1 MNDSMAARDA
11 GAKRW
16 CFTIN
21 NPTDDDRFWENAE
34 QQEQLEYLIVQQE
47 VGEEGTPHYQGFLIL
62 KRKNRLTWLKS
73 NMNSRAHWEKTRGTD
88 KQAADYCRKDDTH
101 PEGSLRFELGELK
114 TALKRKDR
122 DCLEE
127 AVIEEVKRIQDEGF
141 RSVRDIDPQV
151 LARPG
156 FMAAYNALTADLLG
170 PYRPNLKIIT
180 MVAPPGTGKSFA
192 INTLFPKAGR
202 AIMGNGGT
210 WFANPCSRVMV
221 FEEFAGQIQLQKMLK
236 YLDPYPMALEIKGGM
251 RPAMYETV
259 IITSN
264 TRPDGWYKDE
274 EQGGKRTDA
283 LLALWDR
290 LGFRN
295 GNNTICRTCGTY
307 LEPAQP
313 GAITKPWLDST
324 RTWFMNE
331 LAKAAHL
338 EEHEELSDEALSQ
351 VEQDKLEDDIAS
363 LDVGDGNTAPS
374 PCQ

>member
-1 MNDSMAARDA
+1 MNDTMAAQA
-11 GAKRW
+11 SSAKRW

-21 NPTDDDRFWENAE
+21 NPSDDDRFWENAE

-73 NMNSRAHWEKTRGTD
+73 NMNSRAHWEKARGTD

-114 TALKRKDR
+114 GEGKRRGR
-122 DCLEE
+122 DALEE
-127 AVIEEVKRIQDEGF
+127 AVIEEVEDLKKGF
-141 RSVRDIDPQV
+141 KPAGDIDAQV

-156 FMAAYNALTADLLG
+156 FLAAYNVLTADLLG

-274 EQGGKRTDA
+274 EAGGKRTDA

-290 LGFRN
+290 LGFKN

-307 LEPAQP
+307 LEPALY
-313 GAITKPWLDST
+313 GAITKPWLEHT
-324 RTWFMNE
+324 RNWFMQQ
-331 LAKAAHL
+331 LMGACGIAAHDVL
-338 EEHEELSDEALSQ
+338 TDEEISDS
-351 VEQDKLEDDIAS
+351 DSD
-363 LDVGDGNTAPS
+363 
-374 PCQ
+374 

>member
-1 MNDSMAARDA
+1 MTSRQEAR
-11 GAKRW
+11 AKRW

-21 NPTDDDRFWENAE
+21 NPTDDDKFWENGE
-34 QQEQLEYLIVQQE
+34 QQSELEYLIVQEE
-47 VGEEGTPHYQGFLIL
+47 VGENGTRHYQGFLIL

-73 NMNSRAHWEKTRGTD
+73 NINNRAHWEKTRGTD

-101 PEGSLRFELGELK
+101 PEGGLRFEFSQLK
-114 TALKRKDR
+114 AEGKRRGR
-122 DCLEE
+122 DELEE
-127 AVIEEVKRIQDEGF
+127 AVIVEVEDLKKGF
-141 RSVRDIDPQV
+141 KATADIDAQV

-156 FMAAYNALTADLLG
+156 FLAAYNALTADLLG
-170 PYRPNLKIIT
+170 PYRPELKIIT

-192 INTLFPKAGR
+192 INALFPKAGR

-210 WFANPCSRVMV
+210 WFANPCSKVMV

-236 YLDPYPMALEIKGGM
+236 LLDPYPLALEIKGGM

-264 TRPDGWYKDE
+264 TRPDGWYRDE

-290 LGFRN
+290 LGFKN

-313 GAITKPWLDST
+313 GAITAQWLEAT
-324 RTWFMNE
+324 RNWFMQQ
-331 LAKAAHL
+331 LMGACGIAAH
-338 EEHEELSDEALSQ
+338 EVLSDEPIS
-351 VEQDKLEDDIAS
+351 DSDDE
-363 LDVGDGNTAPS
+363 
-374 PCQ
+374 